1 MDEYDI
7 TVAFKAIEDEL
18 IASMIRNMDRHR
30 AEETKEGYEWSMWQA
45 EQLKAL
51 EKYKRDNQKKYK
63 KRFQKINGEID
74 LLIRKA
80 RETGNMQQEIK
91 ILEVIKKGFPA
102 KKISKGMAGEFFRLN
117 DRKLEALIEATTHDM
132 EKAETAILR
141 KAEDDYRQAIYNAQV
156 YANTGAGTY
165 EKAVDMATK
174 DMLSRGLNCVQYV
187 NGARHTLADY
197 ADMAIRTASKRAYL
211 QGEGEK
217 RQEWGIATVIVNK
230 RGNPCPK
237 CLPFCGKVLIDDVW
251 SGGSEDGVDPESG
264 KKYPLMSYA
273 IKCGL
278 YHPRCKDSHT
288 TYFPGISTA
297 DDTWTREELE
307 AIGQEYEAEQKQ
319 QYAKRQEEKYER
331 LAKYSLDVENQ
342 KKYAKR
348 QAQWKQQHP
357 QGWRRQF
364 MRNGSAEPEKTWR
377 EKYNETVGKET
388 VLKERLDQLN
398 QESRKWEEK
407 YFETMDEEYAQKSL
421 SNDPEIEDI
430 TKQLDKI
437 QEEKKAYVKIRLT
450 EAEKSM
456 AEAGIA
462 ETVKL
467 SEKMTVESIDILEN
481 SLREMVVDNGLPSL
495 KGVRYD
501 PSFVN
506 LYGGK
511 DTVALYNWGDE
522 TMYIGEMLSD
532 PDAYKQHR
540 LLAERSYKK
549 QHSEH
554 APTWKS
560 TINNLEKEIG
570 EEDDSRRRKYLTK
583 NRNDVLSGLI
593 SQRRLVAED
602 AKDAII
608 HEYGHHV
615 HNKASSESN
624 IFGSKE
630 LKSKKFA
637 GSYEWGGVH
646 EGKVTA
652 AQVSDYAAE
661 SPLEAFAESFTAY
674 VKDEDI
680 PESLKSV
687 VEGAIE
693 KTGGKLKQPVVK
705 VPDSGIIKLTDT
717 DQYVL
722 NQYVSFDFYP
732 INEKLRNGT
741 PLTER
746 ERNMAE
752 QLDSALQK
760 MPLYKGNLSRSLYF
774 GGDGD
779 AIKEC
784 LNKFPVG
791 EEICFKEFLSTTCGA
806 ELYNPDGEIQIF
818 IENSRKGRD
827 ITNINSMEMEVL
839 YERKSKF
846 KVINVTEKAE
856 KHWILLRE
864 G

>member
-1 MDEYDI
+1 MIPLTEYDI

-30 AEETKEGYEWSMWQA
+30 AEETKEGYEWSMWQT

-51 EKYKRDNQKKYK
+51 EKYKRDNQKKYRK
-63 KRFQKINGEID
+63 QFQKINGEID

-91 ILEVIKKGFPA
+91 ILEAIKKGFPA

-174 DMLSRGLNCVQYV
+174 DMLSRGINCVQYI

-251 SGGSEDGVDPESG
+251 SGGPEDGVDLETG

-273 IKCGL
+273 ISQGL
-278 YHPRCKDSHT
+278 YHPRCRDSHT
-288 TYFPGISTA
+288 TYFSGISTA
-297 DDTWTREELE
+297 DDTWTKEELE

-331 LAKYSLDVENQ
+331 LAEYSLDAGNQ
-342 KKYAKR
+342 KKYAER
-348 QAQWKQQHP
+348 QAQWKQQNP

-377 EKYNETVGKET
+377 EKYNETVEKEA
-388 VLKERLDQLN
+388 VLKNRLDQLN

-407 YFETMDEEYAQKSL
+407 YFETMEEEYAQKSL
-421 SNDPEIEDI
+421 SNDPEIEDM
-430 TKQLDKI
+430 TKKLDKI
-437 QEEKKAYVKIRLT
+437 QEGKKTYVKIRLT

-467 SEKMTVESIDILEN
+467 SEKMTVEAIDILEN
-481 SLREMVVDNGLPSL
+481 SLQEMVVDNGLPSL

-501 PSFVN
+501 PSFIN

-549 QHSEH
+549 HRNEYE
-554 APTWKS
+554 PTWKS
-560 TINNLEKEIG
+560 TIDSLEKEIP
-570 EEDDSRRRKYLTK
+570 EEDDSGRKKYLTK

-630 LKSKKFA
+630 LKSRKFA

-674 VKDEDI
+674 VKGEDI

-705 VPDSGIIKLTDT
+705 RLDSGIMNSGARIINTYSKEAEEFAEMYYKEIRSFSTDT
-717 DQYVL
+717 EKIAKNLGKSEDDIRKIKAYL
-722 NQYVSFDFYP
+722 FEDNSLYDPDSDTWRRFDPDCAIAQSWQRLMVGKDIKPHDRTMIEHELLEMRIKKDNPSITHYEAHEMAT
-732 INEKLRNGT
+732 EKYDYRK
-741 PLTER
+741 EA
-746 ERNMAE
+746 AE
-752 QLDSALQK
+752 
-760 MPLYKGNLSRSLYF
+760 YYGNL
-774 GGDGD
+774 
-779 AIKEC
+779 
-784 LNKFPVG
+784 
-791 EEICFKEFLSTTCGA
+791 
-806 ELYNPDGEIQIF
+806 
-818 IENSRKGRD
+818 
-827 ITNINSMEMEVL
+827 
-839 YERKSKF
+839 
-846 KVINVTEKAE
+846 E
-856 KHWILLRE
+856 KHKKDRK
-864 G
+864 